1 MKGRNYLDYLQ
12 VIMNMAPTVAELH
25 YITVFT
31 SQTCKIQIIFLR
43 MRHKSTTHIIK
54 ENKKPKYKYNR
65 NKKVNRAIVTSA
77 GEPLHWTSTKQKKM
91 KVCLSGN

>member
-1 MKGRNYLDYLQ
+1 
-12 VIMNMAPTVAELH
+12 
-25 YITVFT
+25 
-31 SQTCKIQIIFLR
+31 